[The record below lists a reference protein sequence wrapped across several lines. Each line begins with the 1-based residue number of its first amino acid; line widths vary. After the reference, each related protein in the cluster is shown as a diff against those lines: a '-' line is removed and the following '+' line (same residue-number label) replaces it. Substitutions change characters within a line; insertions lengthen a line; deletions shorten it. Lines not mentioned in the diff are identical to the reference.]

1 MKKTILIL
9 SILLIINVLSAEI
22 TVDEIID
29 SIDKL
34 YRSNTSKG
42 EIEMVITTPHWER
55 TLKFNIWSEGM
66 DKTFVLVTSPQ
77 KEEGYATL
85 RVENEMW
92 NYLPPTDQVMKVPP
106 SMMMGSWMGS
116 DFTNDDLVKES
127 SLFDDYNIEFTQVE
141 NPEEDQLYIELI
153 PKENSPVV
161 WGKIIIAVTENNYL
175 PVWQKYYDEDNTLMR
190 IMNFKEIKTFGDKI
204 IPSVLELIPQNNEGN
219 KTVVR
224 YLSME
229 FNIELD
235 DDIFTLRNLQNQ

>member
-9 SILLIINVLSAEI
+9 SLFLIINSLNAEI
-22 TVDEIID
+22 TIQEIVN
-29 SIDKL
+29 SIDRL

-66 DKTFVLVTSPQ
+66 NKTFVLVASPE
-77 KEEGYATL
+77 KEAGYATL
-85 RVENEMW
+85 RIGNEMW

-116 DFTNDDLVKES
+116 DFTNDDLVRES
-127 SLFDDYNIEFTQVE
+127 SLFDDYNIDFTQVE
-141 NPEEDQLYIELI
+141 NPEDDQLYIELI

-161 WGKIIIAVTENNYL
+161 WGKIIIAVTKNNNL
-175 PVWQKYYDEDNTLMR
+175 PVWQKYYDEDNSLMR
-190 IMNFKEIKTFGDKI
+190 IMNFKEIKTFGDKT
-204 IPSVLELIPQNNEGN
+204 IPSVLELIPQNKEGS

-229 FNIELD
+229 FNVELE
-235 DDIFTLRNLQNQ
+235 DDIFSLRNLQNQ